1 MPIVHDPH
9 SGKFM
14 PGAHAG
20 GGGGGGGGA
29 DAGSGGGGGGGGGSS
44 GNPALS
50 HPTSE
55 TANKAS
61 EKAAQSP
68 SKESHLAAAKA
79 HGAAQQHH
87 MNEAFDASGKAA
99 EHHEKAAEHHAQK
112 QQEHIKAAREAAGT
126 HVEAPKFPAS
136 HPDPPKW
143 ESQEYK
149 SWNHSLTQGET
160 KALRDYSGESY
171 KSINKGLRQDAPLS
185 SHDRTTVEH
194 LDSAIQKA
202 GPVSE
207 TISVF
212 RSMPAHV
219 LADVRVGDTYKDK
232 AFVSTTMT
240 QAVAQREWNTSSYGQ
255 HAIVSIE
262 VPKGSAGAPLMKHSK
277 NSDEH
282 EFLLPRNSKLEITKK
297 QNYGGQSYVW
307 AKLVE

>member
-14 PGAHAG
+14 PGPHEDKGVSG
-20 GGGGGGGGA
+20 GSGSGSSGG
-29 DAGSGGGGGGGGGSS
+29 GSGGGGSS
-44 GNPALS
+44 NPALS
-50 HPTSE
+50 HPISE
-55 TANKAS
+55 TAHKTS
-61 EKAAQSP
+61 EKAKQSP
-68 SKESHLAAAKA
+68 SKETHLAAAKA
-79 HGAAQQHH
+79 HSAAQQHH

-149 SWNHSLTQGET
+149 SWDHSLTQGET

-202 GPVSE
+202 GPTSE
-207 TISVF
+207 TINVF

-219 LADVRVGDTYKDK
+219 FTDVRVGDTYRDK
-232 AFVSTTMT
+232 AFMSTTMT
-240 QAVAQREWNTSSYGQ
+240 QAVAQREWASSSFGQ
-255 HAIVSIE
+255 HALVSIE
-262 VPKGSAGAPLMKHSK
+262 VPKGSSGAPLMKHSK
-277 NSDEH
+277 ASDEH

-297 QNYGGQSYVW
+297 QDYGGQSYVW
-307 AKLVE
+307 ARLVE